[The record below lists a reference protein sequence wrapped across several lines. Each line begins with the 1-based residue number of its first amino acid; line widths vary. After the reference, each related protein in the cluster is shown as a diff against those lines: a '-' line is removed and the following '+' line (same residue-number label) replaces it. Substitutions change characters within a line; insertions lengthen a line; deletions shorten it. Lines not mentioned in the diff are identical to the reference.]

1 MRGSMPTDRSS
12 ARLLFLL
19 TLASAAGCGAEAY
32 QSRIDGNS
40 IPLFAYRHELDSS
53 LAPSAWRRGE
63 VSLRLPNNFKEVP
76 APKKKPGSPGAG
88 RDPRLPPGF
97 DIDLPGLL
105 GGFRGTMKAEASGG
119 KTVEVPVHAFV
130 LSNRFL
136 LSSREPGAKPD
147 AYDAT
152 LLNTLGAGLRKGN
165 VSKTTLKSFVPTES
179 LSPEQRGFASAPRFE
194 RTSLDATADDV
205 PMRYELYIHREAKLQ
220 VAVIFVVP
228 KDPARD
234 EQLRKRID
242 LSLQTLRV
250 EIAGGTG
257 TAAPAAAPQGSSTG
271 PGF

>member
-1 MRGSMPTDRSS
+1 MPTDRS
-12 ARLLFLL
+12 AAVRTLFFLC
-19 TLASAAGCGAEAY
+19 LAGAAGCGAEAY

-53 LAPSAWRRGE
+53 LTSSAWRLGE
-63 VSLRLPNNFKEVP
+63 VSLRLPSNFKEVP
-76 APKKKPGSPGAG
+76 APKKKPGVPGAG

-105 GGFRGTMKAEASGG
+105 GGFRGTMKAESAGG
-119 KTVEVPVHAFV
+119 KAVEVPVHAFV
-130 LSNRFL
+130 LSNRYL
-136 LSSREPGAKPD
+136 LASREPTAKPQ

-165 VSKTTLKSFVPTES
+165 VSLTTLKQFTPTET
-179 LSPEQRGFASAPRFE
+179 LKPEQRAFAAAPRFDQ
-194 RTSLDATADDV
+194 TSLDTTADEV
-205 PMRYELYIHREAKLQ
+205 PMRYEVYIRRQPPLQ
-220 VAVIFVVP
+220 VAVVFVVP
-228 KDPARD
+228 KEPTRD

-250 EIAGGTG
+250 EVGGG
-257 TAAPAAAPQGSSTG
+257 GGGAAAPAAAPQGGSNS